1 MDRLSWHICT
11 ERCSSHPQSPATG
24 EGPGS
29 RQGKGLCDLAAAGI
43 FCCLPLPARCALITG
58 CGGERRRAPSLPFA
72 LLKPF
77 HPLTSLC
84 PCRSSTSRSFPWDQW
99 LQDRTKG
106 PASLSPGV
114 FSPFPLLWTCI
125 LFPTSPKII
134 AIKVWCLEAA
144 HCLQGGAAP
153 RPPTSPHRGET
164 CLLPSLIW
172 FFFGLAVWVSSH
184 AGAWQR

>member
-11 ERCSSHPQSPATG
+11 ERCSSHAQSPATG

-43 FCCLPLPARCALITG
+43 FCLPLPARCALITG

-84 PCRSSTSRSFPWDQW
+84 PCRSSTSRSFPRDQW

-114 FSPFPLLWTCI
+114 FFPFPLLWTCI